1 MFAAISTKH
10 RALVFAFSPIKTK
23 YEQEYKRNL
32 IIKEGIIERE
42 QTRIDR
48 DKPRNLEFGLWTLT
62 SSMD

>member
-1 MFAAISTKH
+1 MFAAISTKR

-48 DKPRNLEFGLWTLT
+48 DKPRNLEFGL
-62 SSMD
+62 